1 VIGKKGNFL
10 LMSASKLYSL
20 VSAWER
26 LMTDLFMSILRSRHQ
41 VLSVITSNTILP
53 LPLAEFKVEKVTS
66 TLTLS
71 SLSQLE
77 PHSSLLL

>member
-1 VIGKKGNFL
+1 MI
-10 LMSASKLYSL
+10 
-20 VSAWER
+20 
-26 LMTDLFMSILRSRHQ
+26 DLFMSTLQFQHQ
-41 VLSVITSNTILP
+41 ELSVITSNTILP

-71 SLSQLE
+71 SLFQLE